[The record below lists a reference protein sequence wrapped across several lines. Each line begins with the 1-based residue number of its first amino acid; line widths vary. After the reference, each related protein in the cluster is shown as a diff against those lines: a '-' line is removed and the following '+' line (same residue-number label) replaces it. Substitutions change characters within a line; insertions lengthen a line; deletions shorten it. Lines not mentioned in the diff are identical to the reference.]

1 VHQEQKHVAS
11 DIMKILLTLNK
22 TYRGLPDSGHW
33 YVYEPLKQLG
43 HDVYW
48 FDTVDP
54 DEKDYNK
61 VIEDFKPDLIF
72 CCLTNDRF
80 IAPYEPWPQ
89 IVEETNSGRT
99 KTFNWF
105 CDDTWRFDTFS
116 SRICHFFNVC
126 STPDPKYIR
135 KYKAVGYDN
144 AILGLWHANS
154 DFYPKVEFKNKDI
167 DISFIGAPTP
177 SRTEIFENIDVPVEN
192 IFGVS
197 MEELFSAHSRSKI
210 GINFSTND
218 NDQFQQT
225 EIKQRIFEITA
236 GGGLLLTQHHDGIE
250 NFFEIDKEIFTFRDT
265 EELSEKSKVLLK
277 NPQLVESTAAAGHK
291 RFLAEHDSKVRLAN
305 LLSQIRRT

>member
-1 VHQEQKHVAS
+1 
-11 DIMKILLTLNK
+11 MKILLTLNK

-72 CCLTNDRF
+72 CCLTNNRF
-80 IAPYEPWPQ
+80 IAPYEPWQQ

-135 KYKAVGYDN
+135 KYKAAGYNN

>member
-1 VHQEQKHVAS
+1 
-11 DIMKILLTLNK
+11 MKILLTLNK

-72 CCLTNDRF
+72 CCLTNNRF
-80 IAPYEPWPQ
+80 IAPYEPWQQ

-154 DFYPKVEFKNKDI
+154 DFYPKVKFKNKDI

-177 SRTEIFENIDVPVEN
+177 SRTEIFENIDVPIEN

-218 NDQFQQT
+218 HDPFQQT
-225 EIKQRIFEITA
+225 EIKQRIFEIAA

-250 NFFEIDKEIFTFRDT
+250 NFFEIDKEIFTFRNT

-277 NPQLVESTAAAGHK
+277 NPQLLQAAATAGHK
-291 RFLAEHDSKVRLAN
+291 RFLTEHDSKVRLAS

>member
-1 VHQEQKHVAS
+1 
-11 DIMKILLTLNK
+11 MKILLTLNK

-48 FDTVDP
+48 FDTVNP

-61 VIEDFKPDLIF
+61 VIEEFKPDLIF
-72 CCLTNDRF
+72 CCLTNDLF
-80 IAPYEPWPQ
+80 IAPWEPWQQ
-89 IVEETNSGRT
+89 IFEETNSGRT

-105 CDDTWRFDTFS
+105 CDDTWRFDKFS
-116 SRICHFFNVC
+116 SKACYHFNVC

-154 DFYPKVEFKNKDI
+154 DFYPKIEFKNKDI

-250 NFFEIDKEIFTFRDT
+250 NFFEIDKEIFTFRNT

-277 NPQLVESTAAAGHK
+277 NPQLVEAAAAAGHE

-305 LLSQIRRT
+305 LLAQIRRI